1 MTTPCLYSIVRYA
14 PYAETEEFANVGVVL
29 CAPKT
34 GQFHYHLTQSNDAR
48 VKNFFQDEI
57 IFPHAKDAIA
67 RELKFAQEQSFKISS
82 PEKLA
87 NFFNYLIGK
96 KESIMHFSPARVV
109 MAENPQELALNL
121 FNKFV
126 NHSDITK
133 ESREIILTRELKNR
147 FSHYNDLKNAFRRET
162 LGGELTRFSIPFV
175 ARQDGDILCAIKPLA
190 FTQDKPEKMMEHC
203 DSWTAKILRAAS
215 EKILSVSNVLFT
227 IDPPANPTALE
238 TKAMS
243 EIRRTFSEK
252 GIHHIEHKDE
262 TSIIEFARQSI

>member
-1 MTTPCLYSIVRYA
+1 MTTPCLYSIIRYA
-14 PYAETEEFANVGVVL
+14 PYAETEEFANIGVVL
-29 CAPKT
+29 CAPKL
-34 GQFHYHLTQSNDAR
+34 GQFHYQLTQSNNAR

-67 RELKFAQEQSFKISS
+67 REMQFAQEQSYKFYS

-96 KESIMHFSPARVV
+96 KESIVHFSPARVV
-109 MAENPQELALNL
+109 MAESPQELTFEL

-126 NHSDITK
+126 NHSEVTK
-133 ESREIILTRELKNR
+133 ESREAILTRELKNR
-147 FSHYNDLKNAFRRET
+147 FSHYSDLKNAFRKEM

-175 ARQDGDILCAIKPLA
+175 ARQDGEILCAIKPLA

-203 DSWTAKILRAAS
+203 DSWTAKVLRAAS
-215 EKILSVSNVLFT
+215 EKILSLSNVLFT
-227 IDPPANPTALE
+227 IDPPFQPTDLE
-238 TKAMS
+238 VKAMR
-243 EIRRTFSEK
+243 EIRKTFDEK

-262 TSIIEFARQSI
+262 KSIITFARQAI